1 MSSVNYYE
9 THREITHM
17 FALCAVQFAIHSTA
31 KNTWSV
37 DLYIPDEAG
46 YDQHIGHISYMLSST
61 DDTSF
66 VMPTEIVTRS
76 ATQIEANT
84 GHILSLSVSPQHQ
97 GNGYASMLLM
107 SAICHIKVN
116 IPSVKYIT
124 TDDVS
129 DFSRSTRKNIYSR
142 FRFVSIDLVGAD
154 STDESR
160 YTMCGPEK
168 QLNTETEAWIKAV
181 PAIMGEL
188 RDHTV

>member
-37 DLYIPDEAG
+37 DLSIPDEAG
-46 YDQHIGHISYMLSST
+46 YFQHIGHISYMLSST

-76 ATQIEANT
+76 ATQIEANP

-116 IPSVKYIT
+116 LPAVKYIT

-160 YTMCGPEK
+160 YTMRGPEK

-181 PAIMGEL
+181 PAIMGEF
-188 RDHTV
+188 RV